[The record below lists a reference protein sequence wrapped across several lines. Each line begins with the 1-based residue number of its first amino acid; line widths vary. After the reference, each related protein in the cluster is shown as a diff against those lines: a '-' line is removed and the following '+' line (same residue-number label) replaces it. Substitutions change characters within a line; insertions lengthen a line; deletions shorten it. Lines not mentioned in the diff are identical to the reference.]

1 MWCFLGFK
9 KLELPFFLSHRALWE
24 WLRRRGNTTP
34 WQGLPMAYDEKTKY
48 ILQIFVTVQ
57 LGNGRNA
64 LFGRIDGKCT
74 KDFAMA
80 SVQQNTKERDVFTWQ

>member
-1 MWCFLGFK
+1 
-9 KLELPFFLSHRALWE
+9 
-24 WLRRRGNTTP
+24 
-34 WQGLPMAYDEKTKY
+34 MAYDEKTKY